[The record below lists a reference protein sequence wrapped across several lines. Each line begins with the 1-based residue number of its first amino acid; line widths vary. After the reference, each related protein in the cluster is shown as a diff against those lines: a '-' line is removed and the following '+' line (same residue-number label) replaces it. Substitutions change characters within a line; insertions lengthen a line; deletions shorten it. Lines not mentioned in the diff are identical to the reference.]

1 MICLVD
7 KEKVEWPQP
16 EYYGQQLY
24 VQVEAGNKQCP
35 PGVHLGSVL
44 LKSLSVTLIK
54 FADDT

>member
-1 MICLVD
+1 MDYSLD
-7 KEKVEWPQP
+7 KELVGRSQP
-16 EYYGQQLY
+16 ESYGQQLY